1 MVAAGIGA
9 LLVWFTWALFPFLAP
24 RVGVGWNSETL
35 GQWGDAFGAL
45 NALFSA
51 LAFIS
56 VLFTLKQQQR
66 QIDDATNDQHLQRFE
81 RTFYELLRLLREARD
96 AVEFRY
102 SDNYDGGERK
112 KEKDYE
118 FKVTG
123 AEAFKRAQFEVKYW
137 VEAEEIHVGPL
148 TEARV
153 SEIYIQHVHNRYE
166 SAFAPYYRLLYTIL
180 LRIKSDQKLSV
191 EEKQRYGNL
200 LRSQLTSHEVALCS
214 YNGLAAVSGSFKQLL
229 IEFRILK
236 YLPADFGRKIFQAYY
251 PATAF
256 LGRDI
261 PGSAAKISTYA
272 SEFSVSRN
280 IPVSFLRRSLT
291 DATSSI
297 LIRSK

>member
-9 LLVWFTWALFPFLAP
+9 LLVWFTWALFPFIAP

-66 QIDDATNDQHLQRFE
+66 QIDDATIDQHRQRFD

-112 KEKDYE
+112 KEKDYGS
-118 FKVTG
+118 KVTG

-137 VEAEEIHVGPL
+137 IEAEEYTLGHLRRGVYARYIPSMFTIDMKVSSPL
-148 TEARV
+148 TIGC
-153 SEIYIQHVHNRYE
+153 SIQFYCE
-166 SAFAPYYRLLYTIL
+166 
-180 LRIKSDQKLSV
+180 
-191 EEKQRYGNL
+191 
-200 LRSQLTSHEVALCS
+200 
-214 YNGLAAVSGSFKQLL
+214 
-229 IEFRILK
+229 
-236 YLPADFGRKIFQAYY
+236 
-251 PATAF
+251 
-256 LGRDI
+256 
-261 PGSAAKISTYA
+261 
-272 SEFSVSRN
+272 
-280 IPVSFLRRSLT
+280 
-291 DATSSI
+291 
-297 LIRSK
+297 